1 MKHRN
6 LSMKLVTIFAA
17 FALAGSLYG
26 CGCDSQS
33 PDDVEEQFDADTI
46 DAPKEGD
53 STLSEKMYPMQTDS
67 LQDSLK

>member
-1 MKHRN
+1 
-6 LSMKLVTIFAA
+6 MKLLSVFTALVVAA
-17 FALAGSLYG
+17 SLHS

-46 DAPKEGD
+46 NAPKETD

-67 LQDSLK
+67 LDQDSLKK